1 MGHQLRCGSNL
12 TQLTYTPAMVDI
24 SETEEGT
31 RRFAYKQFHF
41 VVRRDHRADPL
52 WGIEILVWFRGE
64 PCCDDNGHQYRLY
77 LPLGVQNAT
86 VDDCCRAFCAAR
98 HCEME
103 VMADSS

>member
-24 SETEEGT
+24 SETAEGT

-103 VMADSS
+103 LTSDSS